1 MSWRGAL
8 TLALLVAALVSGW
21 SAWRQRADD
30 SGPAVASQRADY
42 VLRDFELV
50 SLDKDGNEAF
60 TLSAPELAR
69 NPLDETMTLQTPV
82 FLLPDTG
89 THHWDVRAKTGWV
102 SADNSEMRLR
112 GEVVAK
118 TDPASGRTMTM
129 ESEALDVFPDTRRAS
144 SAVLVAITQPGTT
157 MRGVGLEADLA
168 SKRIQFKSK
177 VQTQYVPTRR

>member
-8 TLALLVAALVSGW
+8 TLALLAAALISGW

-30 SGPAVASQRADY
+30 GGPVVQSQRADY

-50 SLDKDGNEAF
+50 SLGNDGKEAF
-60 TLSAPELAR
+60 TLRAPELAR
-69 NPLDETMTLQTPV
+69 NPVDGTMTLQTPV
-82 FLLPDTG
+82 FLLPDTD
-89 THHWDVRAKTGWV
+89 THYWDVRAKTGWV
-102 SADNSEMRLR
+102 RADNSEMRLR
-112 GEVVAK
+112 GDVVAK

-129 ESEALDVFPDTRRAS
+129 ESEQLDVFPDTRRAS

-157 MRGVGLEADLA
+157 MRGIGMQADLA

-177 VQTQYVPTRR
+177 VQTRYVPTRR